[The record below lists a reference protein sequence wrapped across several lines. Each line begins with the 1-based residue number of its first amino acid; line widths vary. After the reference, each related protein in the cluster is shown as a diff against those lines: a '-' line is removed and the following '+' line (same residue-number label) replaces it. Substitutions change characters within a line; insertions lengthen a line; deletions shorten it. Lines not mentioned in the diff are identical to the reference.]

1 MHKAGKIFE
10 APPFVASIV
19 SNKGIAIGEE
29 LSLPLAIMNYSFYS
43 SQPETFVTNLSTSM
57 MVDDVVSSFNGTLI
71 RSKIGEANV
80 VSLMKKYNVNLGGEG
95 NGGIILK
102 EAHLG
107 RDSLVGT
114 AMVLN
119 LMSIKSKSLSNIIT
133 EIPQYVF
140 IKDKIELNSGKEID
154 IDSLDSV
161 FNSDEINKLDGVKF
175 IWKDKWL
182 HIRKSN
188 TEPILRIFAE
198 GTSMNELQSLQK
210 KLEEFVR

>member
-1 MHKAGKIFE
+1 
-10 APPFVASIV
+10 
-19 SNKGIAIGEE
+19 
-29 LSLPLAIMNYSFYS
+29 
-43 SQPETFVTNLSTSM
+43 
-57 MVDDVVSSFNGTLI
+57 
-71 RSKIGEANV
+71 
-80 VSLMKKYNVNLGGEG
+80 
-95 NGGIILK
+95 
-102 EAHLG
+102 
-107 RDSLVGT
+107 
-114 AMVLN
+114 
-119 LMSIKSKSLSNIIT
+119 MSIKSKSLSNIIT